1 MVLTVKEL
9 ELGKIHFDV
18 SFDPDKLEYF
28 DPGLRQVSPLKTT
41 GYAEL
46 VENTPGEV
54 RVQGHLRVDM
64 EVQCD
69 RCMESALKP
78 IDSDFDLYYR
88 PAAAANPRHPAEEV
102 QLDEGEIDL
111 AFYEGT
117 GLDLQDILREHILLS
132 MPMQRVCSPG
142 CLGICPACGQN
153 RNLTLCKCQAKPL
166 DDRWASLKN
175 LNTRGI

>member
-1 MVLTVKEL
+1 MVLTVKQL
-9 ELGKIHFDV
+9 EIGETHFDV
-18 SFDPDKLEYF
+18 SFDPGKLEYF
-28 DPGLRQVSPLKTT
+28 DPGLRQVSPLKAT
-41 GYAEL
+41 GSAEL
-46 VENTPGEV
+46 VEHTVGEI
-54 RVQGHLRVDM
+54 RVWGRLQVDM

-69 RCMESALKP
+69 RCLESVLKP
-78 IDSDFDLYYR
+78 IDSDFDLHYR

-102 QLDEGEIDL
+102 ELDEGEIDL
-111 AFYEGT
+111 AFYEGN

-132 MPMQRVCSPG
+132 MPMQRVCSPD
-142 CLGICPACGQN
+142 CLGICPACGLN